1 VSAISGQNGKS
12 TAMPP
17 TRGKAGRSP
26 SARARNGNGALSHD
40 ALHVLA
46 DNMRA
51 ERHKRGMSQEALAH
65 ASGVHSSEISRI
77 ERGAREPRLS
87 TLVSLARAFRITP
100 SELLERVR

>member
-1 VSAISGQNGKS
+1 MTPPEAGGPARVRAASGDG
-12 TAMPP
+12 
-17 TRGKAGRSP
+17 GLGDD
-26 SARARNGNGALSHD
+26 AR
-40 ALHVLA
+40 HVLA

-87 TLVSLARAFRITP
+87 TLVSLARALRITP
-100 SELLERVR
+100 SELLTRVR